1 MHAFTIY
8 RCIQMYTDIHVD
20 CMCVRPKARQK
31 VPPVSAA
38 DVLLDDVAMW
48 LAPMQATDAV
58 LTTYAPLVSAQPY
71 AAEHCLIVACPR
83 DGRARAARCTLYV
96 VRPRPHALP
105 MVPLRAAS

>member
-1 MHAFTIY
+1 
-8 RCIQMYTDIHVD
+8 
-20 CMCVRPKARQK
+20 MCVRPKARQK

-83 DGRARAARCTLYV
+83 DGRARAARCTLYGF
-96 VRPRPHALP
+96 VRMPCRWSRELS
-105 MVPLRAAS
+105 RAELS